1 MLGVNSNLKIEDLIG
16 HVNIAEDLDNETLS
30 RIAIEVI
37 RGYEVDEDSLY
48 EWTSQNEDAMKVA
61 KQVMDKKT
69 FPWPDSA
76 NVKYPLIAQA
86 SLQFAAR
93 AYPELIKGSKVVQGK
108 VTGADEGGLKKE
120 RADRISSHMSYQLIE
135 EMSEWEEEFD
145 KLLHALPVLGCI
157 FRKTFYDP
165 VLQRNRSDLCLPGDV
180 IVNNDTTRDIDS
192 CRRIT
197 HKISLYRNEVVERER
212 TGTFLEGSVEKLD
225 EETGED
231 KPHEFLE
238 QHCWMDLDGDDYDE
252 PYIVTVSQSNQRVC
266 RIVARFDEDTVHMI
280 TGGLNKG
287 MVERIAP
294 IQYFTKFSFIPDF
307 EGKFYDYGFGR
318 LLYAINEAVNT
329 TINELLDAGALANLQ
344 SGFVSKQFG
353 RNKNDVI
360 RLEAGEFKVLD
371 LASHEMKDGILPMPA
386 REPSSAL
393 FQLLGV
399 LLEAGKELASSS
411 ELLAGQQNR
420 SNVPATSTLAL
431 IEQGLKVFNAV
442 FKRLYRSMTK
452 EFRKIFRLNYLYL
465 EEEKYFR
472 VLDNVETISK
482 EDYASDDLDVRPVAD
497 PNMSTDVQQLFR
509 AEALLQTME
518 LPGVD
523 AWEVTHYY
531 LKALK
536 VPEEDLDII
545 HPPKKEEPAE
555 APPDPKM
562 IEVQAK
568 LEMEQQKL
576 PLEIEKLQSEIAL
589 NLARAEDLKNQHVI
603 EKYKSEMDLTAKI
616 LQIKSKSLE
625 KSDNIFENELPEQE
639 DTFPPDLVQMAK
651 EEMKQGNEP
660 RDTGGMA
667 IPPTNIGPAQAPG
680 TEENRPAEPIRPPG
694 DSGQDSF

>member
-1 MLGVNSNLKIEDLIG
+1 MLGVNSNLKIKDLIG

-165 VLQRNRSDLCLPGDV
+165 VLQRNRSDLCLPSDV

-266 RIVARFDEDTVHMI
+266 RIVARFDEDTVYMI
-280 TGGLNKG
+280 TEGLNKG
-287 MVERIAP
+287 MVERIEP

-353 RNKNDVI
+353 RNKNDTI

-531 LKALK
+531 LKAL
-536 VPEEDLDII
+536 
-545 HPPKKEEPAE
+545 
-555 APPDPKM
+555 
-562 IEVQAK
+562 
-568 LEMEQQKL
+568 
-576 PLEIEKLQSEIAL
+576 
-589 NLARAEDLKNQHVI
+589 
-603 EKYKSEMDLTAKI
+603 
-616 LQIKSKSLE
+616 
-625 KSDNIFENELPEQE
+625 
-639 DTFPPDLVQMAK
+639 
-651 EEMKQGNEP
+651 
-660 RDTGGMA
+660 
-667 IPPTNIGPAQAPG
+667 
-680 TEENRPAEPIRPPG
+680 
-694 DSGQDSF
+694 

>member
-1 MLGVNSNLKIEDLIG
+1 MLGVKAKLKIEDLIRSQ
-16 HVNIAEDLDNETLS
+16 NIAEELDKPLLS
-30 RIAIEVI
+30 KIAIEVI
-37 RGYEVDEDSLY
+37 RGYDLDEDSRT
-48 EWTSQNEDAMKVA
+48 EWTSQNEESVKVA
-61 KQVMDKKT
+61 KQVMERKT
-69 FPWPDSA
+69 YPWPNSA
-76 NVKYPLIAQA
+76 NVKYPLIAQS
-86 SLQFAAR
+86 SLQFASR
-93 AYPELIKGSKVVQGK
+93 AYPELVKGSKVVQGK
-108 VTGADEGGLKKE
+108 VTGSDPDGLKKA
-120 RADRISSHMSYQLIE
+120 RADRISDHMSYQLIE
-135 EMSEWEEEFD
+135 QMSEWEEEFD
-145 KLLHALPVLGCI
+145 KLLHALPVLGCV

-165 VLQRNRSDLCLPGDV
+165 VLQRNRSDLCLPNDV
-180 IVNNDTTRDIDS
+180 VVNNDTTRDLDS

-197 HKISLYRNEVVERER
+197 HKISLYRNEITERER
-212 TGTFLEGSVEKLD
+212 VGLFLEGSVENI
-225 EETGED
+225 EEDTGED
-231 KPHEFLE
+231 KPHDFLE

-252 PYIVTVSQSNQRVC
+252 PYIVTVNRFNQRVF
-266 RIVARFDEDTVHMI
+266 RIVARYDSQSVQMI
-280 TGGLNKG
+280 KEGPNKG
-287 MVERIAP
+287 MIERIDP
-294 IQYFTKFSFIPDF
+294 IQYFTKYSFIPDF

-318 LLYAINEAVNT
+318 LLFAINEAVNT

-353 RNKNDVI
+353 RQKNDII

-371 LASHEMKDGILPMPA
+371 LAAHEMKDGIMPMPA

-420 SNVPATSTLAL
+420 SNVPATTTLAL
-431 IEQGLKVFNAV
+431 IEQGLKVFNSV

-452 EFRKIFRLNYLYL
+452 EFRKLYRLNYIYL
-465 EEEKYFR
+465 ENEEYFR
-472 VLDNVETISK
+472 VLDQVKIVAR
-482 EDYASDDLDVRPVAD
+482 EDYATDDLDVRPVAD

-509 AEALLQTME
+509 AEALLNTME
-518 LPGVD
+518 MPGVNP
-523 AWEVTHYY
+523 WEVTHYY

-536 VPEEDLDII
+536 VPDEELEKI
-545 HPPKKEEPAE
+545 HPPQPPEPEEP
-555 APPDPKM
+555 PPDPKM

-625 KSDNIFENELPEQE
+625 TGGNIFETEEPKEE
-639 DTFPPDLVQMAK
+639 SYPPDLVNIAK

>member
-1 MLGVNSNLKIEDLIG
+1 MLGVNSNLKIKDLIG

-165 VLQRNRSDLCLPGDV
+165 VLQRNRSDLCLPSDV

-266 RIVARFDEDTVHMI
+266 RIVARFDEDTVYMI
-280 TGGLNKG
+280 TEGLNKG
-287 MVERIAP
+287 MVERIEP

-353 RNKNDVI
+353 RNKNDTI

-452 EFRKIFRLNYLYL
+452 EFRKLFRLNYLYL

-545 HPPKKEEPAE
+545 HPPKKEEPEE

-568 LEMEQQKL
+568 LEIEQQRL
-576 PLEIEKLQSEIAL
+576 PLEMEKLQSEIAL

-625 KSDNIFENELPEQE
+625 PGGNIFETEEPKEE
-639 DTFPPDLVQMAK
+639 SYPPDLVNIAK